1 MGRRPADISRREY
14 EALLGR
20 LGGLERAL
28 AVLSADN
35 EQLAADNA
43 ALAAELERER
53 AGSAART
60 EAAVAEAVAAVR
72 AEMQAVIDS
81 QGAENARLVEQFQLL
96 QQAFFG
102 SRSER
107 VRPDQLSL
115 FNDCEAA
122 SDRPPE
128 PAAGLA
134 PAPKGRRRGGPRRV
148 DVSRLETV
156 VVEHGLGEGERAC
169 PACGARMR
177 EVRVEVTRKL
187 RMVPAHL
194 VCEEHRTHVYACP
207 ACSEANAAGGDV
219 PAVLVRAP
227 RPAEAFP
234 RSLATPSLV
243 AWAVEQ
249 KYALSL
255 PLYRVELSL
264 SQLGC
269 DVSRADL
276 SNWVMLAWERWL
288 VHVRG
293 RIRAS
298 ILAGAVIHADETP
311 VQVLREPGR
320 SAQSKSY
327 CWVFCAPACDHHAY
341 DYVYAPTRSG
351 DVAAGYLAGWSGTLV
366 TDGYQ
371 PYFALGPS
379 VTNVACL
386 AHVRRRFALLV
397 KAAGGDAAAGEAGGD
412 SRLALDGRRMVDRVF
427 RAEDTIGDVV
437 PEERARL
444 RSGDVSRAMSE
455 LESWCRAAL
464 PHATPG
470 LKLEEALRYA
480 LAYMPYVRNA
490 LSCGEAELTNNRAE
504 RAVKPFVIGRK
515 NWLFSN
521 TPRGAEASC
530 GIYSVVVSARES
542 GLSPLRYVEWLL
554 EELPLAGDLSDPAV
568 VDRYLPWSDA
578 VPDRC
583 RVPQAEADRLRAAQE
598 EPIADVDPGSLRE
611 DE

>member
-1 MGRRPADISRREY
+1 MSRRPPDISRKEY
-14 EALLGR
+14 EALATR
-20 LGGLERAL
+20 LEGLERAL
-28 AVLSADN
+28 SALSADN

-43 ALAAELERER
+43 ALASELERER
-53 AGSAART
+53 AASAART
-60 EAAVAEAVAAVR
+60 EAAVAEAVSRVR
-72 AEMQAVIDS
+72 AEMQAIIDS
-81 QGAENARLVEQFQLL
+81 QAGENARLVQQFQLL

-122 SDRPPE
+122 SDCAPE
-128 PAAGLA
+128 PVADDA
-134 PAPKGRRRGGPRRV
+134 PEPRRRRGGPRRV
-148 DVSRLETV
+148 DMSRLETV
-156 VVEHGLGEGERAC
+156 VVEHELAEGDRAC
-169 PACGARMR
+169 PACGSEMR

-194 VCEEHRTHVYACP
+194 VCEEHRTHVYV
-207 ACSEANAAGGDV
+207 CSSCSGANAAGGEA
-219 PAVLVRAP
+219 PAVLARAP

-243 AWAVEQ
+243 AWAIEQ

-255 PLYRVELSL
+255 PLHRIEQGL

-288 VHVRG
+288 VHIRDG
-293 RIRAS
+293 IRAS
-298 ILAGAVIHADETP
+298 IRAGAVIHADETP

-327 CWVFCAPACDHHAY
+327 CWVFCAPACGNHAY

-351 DVAAGYLAGWSGTLV
+351 GVAAAYLAGWSGTLV

-397 KAAGGDAAAGEAGGD
+397 KAVGGDAAAEAAGGD

-427 RAEDTIGDVV
+427 RAEDAIGGAA

-444 RSGDVSRAMSE
+444 RAGDVARAMSE
-455 LESWCRAAL
+455 LESWCRAML

-490 LSCGEAELTNNRAE
+490 LSEGRAELTNNRAE

-554 EELPLAGDLSDPAV
+554 EELPLAGDLADPAV
-568 VDRYLPWSDA
+568 VRRFLPWSDG

-583 RVPQAEADRLRAAQE
+583 RVPGAETERLRAVQE
-598 EPIADVDPGSLRE
+598 EPIADVDPGALRE